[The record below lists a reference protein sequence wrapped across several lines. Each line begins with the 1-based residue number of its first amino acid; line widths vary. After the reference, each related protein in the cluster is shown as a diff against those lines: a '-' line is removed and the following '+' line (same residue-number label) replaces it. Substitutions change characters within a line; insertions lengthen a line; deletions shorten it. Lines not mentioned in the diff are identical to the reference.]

1 MWEEAVALERGGNP
15 ALQSMHE
22 EGVRV
27 LLSFG
32 RLRRVLALAVNPLA
46 TS

>member
-1 MWEEAVALERGGNP
+1 MWEEAAVLDPGNDP
-15 ALQSMHE
+15 ALQSMHD

-27 LLSFG
+27 LPSFG
-32 RLRRVLALAVNPLA
+32 RLRRVLARAVSPLA